1 MNDDSRE
8 QSAAATIGA
17 ATAALSICVLIL
29 AIALAAGACTWH
41 ARHRRRNAAS
51 DVEGDAMTVVD
62 ALPVM
67 AAAHAA
73 LEAREYPERP
83 ARCVSIPAVPRA
95 TPEHDA
101 SSSCSPSSSTSFA
114 PLPIPPSELVPSI
127 RVVRTGVAPWLA
139 TQPRVVSESLRGHSA
154 SAASRVTRRVFT
166 KPESYPRPEP
176 TFAANWEPQRQDT
189 MPAAPPLN

>member
-29 AIALAAGACTWH
+29 AIALAAGACTWL
-41 ARHRRRNAAS
+41 ARHRRRSAAS
-51 DVEGDAMTVVD
+51 DVEGDAMTVMDV
-62 ALPVM
+62 LPMM

-73 LEAREYPERP
+73 HEARDYSERP
-83 ARCVSIPAVPRA
+83 MHRVSIPPVPLP

-101 SSSCSPSSSTSFA
+101 SSSCSPSTSTSFA
-114 PLPIPPSELVPSI
+114 PRPIPPSELVPSI
-127 RVVRTGVAPWLA
+127 RVVHTGVAPWLP
-139 TQPRVVSESLRGHSA
+139 QPRVVSESLRKRPA

-166 KPESYPRPEP
+166 KPESYPRLEP
-176 TFAANWEPQRQDT
+176 TYSANWEPQHKDALPT
-189 MPAAPPLN
+189 APLN